1 MITEVEVSGRRIRVD
16 PATVVGKGGEAEV
29 YNLGDGTVLKLWKPE
44 DHPDHAS
51 APDPVHARKAA
62 AARLKEQQKKLPALI
77 ARARSLP
84 AAMVAPIDAA
94 FDRTGRIAGYT
105 MSHLA
110 GGEVIYSFG
119 TRDFRDRATDPSV
132 LTTAAINML
141 RQLYAATAAV
151 HGAGVVIGDYND
163 LNGLVI
169 GDKVF
174 LIDADSA
181 QFDGWKCLTYTT
193 TFVDPINCDPAAK
206 APHLVRPHGVDSD
219 WYAFTI
225 MLMQTLLFVGP
236 YGGIFKPTD
245 PTKRVTQGRRPL
257 VRATIF
263 GPDIRYPAPAI
274 PLDRLP
280 DELLH
285 HLEAV
290 FMRDQRGAFPA
301 RLLDRLRWTGCLGC
315 GTDHGKDTCPVCSKQ
330 APAALKATVQI
341 RGQVKAERTF
351 PSGAQNCS
359 RIVRA
364 EVQNEKLL
372 WLYQEKGG
380 TLRRENDTEVGA
392 IPIDPSLRFW
402 LSATDTFIGCGSAV
416 AALST
421 VRHPDVR
428 YSVETVGKKP
438 VFGFGGGSAVWAH
451 GGILYHDKG
460 SRNDMPERI
469 GAVLA
474 GQTLLWVGPTFGFGY
489 CPYAGT
495 LGLSFVF
502 DNAPGALN
510 DNVQIA
516 GITGTFRDATCA
528 FAKERV
534 WFLTSSKE
542 GADIVNRCTV
552 IRRDGTVEAIAQA
565 IHGDGSWLGQ
575 IRGAAATGHVL
586 LVPSDEG
593 IKQAKI
599 DSGAIIESASF
610 PDTDKFVNSTT
621 KLCIAQGDLY
631 AVNHKSIVKLT
642 IAKKA

>member
-1 MITEVEVSGRRIRVD
+1 MITEVEVSGRRVRVD
-16 PATVVGKGGEAEV
+16 PATAVGKGGEAEV
-29 YNLGDGTVLKLWKPE
+29 FNLGDGTVLKLWKAE

-62 AARLKEQQKKLPALI
+62 AARLKEQAKKLPALI
-77 ARARSLP
+77 ARASSLP
-84 AAMVAPIDAA
+84 SSMVAPLAAA
-94 FDRTGRIAGYT
+94 FDRTGKIAGYT
-105 MSHLA
+105 MPFLA

-119 TRDFRDRATDPSV
+119 TRAYRDAATDPAV
-132 LTTAAINML
+132 LTASAINML

-151 HGAGVVIGDYND
+151 HGAGVVIGDFND

-181 QFDGWKCLTYTT
+181 QFDAFKCLTYTT
-193 TFVDPINCDPAAK
+193 TFVDPLNCDPGAK

-245 PTKRVTQGRRPL
+245 PTKRVLQGRRPL

-290 FMRDQRGAFPA
+290 FMRDQRGVFPA
-301 RLLDRLRWTGCLGC
+301 RLLERLRWTACLGC
-315 GTDHGKDTCPVCSKQ
+315 GTDHGKATCPVCSKQ
-330 APAALKATVQI
+330 APAALKTTTQV
-341 RGQVKAERTF
+341 RGQVTAERIF
-351 PSGAQNCS
+351 PSGSQSCA

-364 EVQNEKLL
+364 EVQNGRLL

-380 TLRRENDTEVGA
+380 TLKRESGAAVGA

-402 LSATDTFIGCGSAV
+402 LSPEDTFIGRGGAV

-421 VRHPDVR
+421 GRLPDAR

-451 GGILYHDKG
+451 GGILYYDKG
-460 SRNDMPERI
+460 SRNDTPERI
-469 GAVLA
+469 GAVLP

-510 DNVQIA
+510 DSVQIA

-528 FAKERV
+528 FTKERV

-552 IRRDGTVEAIAQA
+552 IRRDGTVEATAQA

-575 IRGAAATGHVL
+575 IRGAAATAHVL
-586 LVPSDEG
+586 LMPSDEG

-599 DSGAIIESASF
+599 EGGAIVESASF
-610 PDTDKFVNSTT
+610 PDTEKFVNSTT
-621 KLCIAQGDLY
+621 KLCVATDGLY